1 MKIFDQIKKLT
12 IEDMALFLC
21 QMEKSCIDCDYDGN
35 KSECLIN
42 LANYIEWLESE
53 DDLFDVD
60 SNTIFEQVDESGFNG
75 LTLKI
80 NFEPDMDALRNILI
94 DGLKL
99 SR

>member
-1 MKIFDQIKKLT
+1 MNIFDQIKKLT

-21 QMEKSCIDCDYDGN
+21 QIDMPCDNCSCNEDEPG
-35 KSECLIN
+35 CLIN

-53 DDLFDVD
+53 DGLFDTD
-60 SNTIFEQVDESGFNG
+60 LENIDEQTEESCLGG
-75 LTLKI
+75 LAFKV
-80 NFEPDMDALRNILI
+80 NFEPDMEALRNILI